1 MLDYENDL
9 FNQDFL
15 YEFVLRSSQAE
26 LMKMFSIKHRQSDK
40 ARETMLFLKNL
51 NINWR

>member
-1 MLDYENDL
+1 MDNWQLINNPYM
-9 FNQDFL
+9 Q
-15 YEFVLRSSQAE
+15 SE
-26 LMKMFSIKHRQSDK
+26 LMTMLSIKHSQSDK